1 MNPLRPAVHRL
12 LRLIAAT
19 TETEIS
25 CTECFRL
32 LPQYAELELAGGEAT
47 TALPQLTQHLGQCGV
62 CREEYEVLRDLLR
75 DDAAPPTAS
84 GTT

>member
-32 LPQYAELELAGGEAT
+32 LPQYADLELAGQAAANT
-47 TALPQLTQHLGQCGV
+47 LPQLAQHLGQCGV

-75 DDAAPPTAS
+75 DDATPPTS
-84 GTT
+84 PGTT

>member
-1 MNPLRPAVHRL
+1 MTAPNPVHRL

-32 LPQYAELELAGGEAT
+32 LPRYADLEVAGASPAT
-47 TALPQLTQHLGQCGV
+47 TLPHLAQHLGQCGV

-75 DDAAPPTAS
+75 DDAAPPGSPT
-84 GTT
+84 